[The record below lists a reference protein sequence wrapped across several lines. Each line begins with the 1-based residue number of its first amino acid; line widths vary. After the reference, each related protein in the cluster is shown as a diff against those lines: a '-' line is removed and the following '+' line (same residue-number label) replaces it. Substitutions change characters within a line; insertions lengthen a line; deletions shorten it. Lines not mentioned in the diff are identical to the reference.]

1 MELKE
6 LATKAT
12 ALNENQQAIK
22 SELQEYTK
30 VSLNTSRRP
39 MGSGDLA
46 GMIVL
51 YNGAEH

>member
-39 MGSGDLA
+39 MGSGDFDR
-46 GMIVL
+46 II
-51 YNGAEH
+51 